1 MPRVEIK
8 DAKWSLKLGLI
19 LASCIEFLYSHVDNF
34 LSNLN
39 QKETKM
45 YSYNDAFNAS
55 VEYFE
60 GDELAAKVFLDKYAL
75 RDNDG
80 NLLEQIPTE
89 MHHRIAKEFARIE
102 KKKFKNPLTEEV
114 IFGLLDHFKY
124 IIPQGSPMFGIG
136 NNHQIVSLSNCY
148 VVESPEDSYGGIC
161 RVDEML
167 CQISKRR
174 GGVGLDISKI
184 RPAGAGVKN
193 AARNSTGVVS
203 FMERYSNTI
212 REVGQSGRR
221 GALMLTIHVAHPDVE
236 QFVTIKNDATKV
248 TGANISVLLSDE
260 FLTAVEKGEKFRLR
274 FPVDAPPS
282 DTDKWVDA
290 KELWMK
296 MINNA
301 WLRAEPGLLFWDK
314 IKRYNAV
321 DCYHEEGFDTVS
333 TNPCSEITLSKFDSC
348 RLMAMNLYSY
358 VVDPFTNGSYF
369 DYDLFEQH
377 SEIIQRLMDDMIDLE
392 EEKILQII
400 AKIKKDPEEKGIKT
414 RELELWQN
422 IHDRCTKGRRTGT
435 GVTAMGDTLA
445 ALGLKYGSE
454 ESIIEVNKIMK
465 TLCLA
470 SFRSSMEMAK
480 DIGTFPI
487 WNWEKEKDSEFL
499 AMIKENDPKLY
510 KEISVH
516 GRRNIANLTIAPTG
530 TVSILTQTTS
540 GVEPLFMLFPYTRR
554 KKINPTDKNAK
565 VDFVDQNGDSWQEF
579 TVYHPK
585 VQKWMEITGEK
596 DLTKSPWHGCC
607 AEEINWVDAVRLQA
621 AAQKYIDHAISK
633 TVNLPADVT
642 VEEVAKIYEAA
653 WKYGVKGCTV
663 YRAGCRTSVLLDK
676 SKEEKSKDKIQK
688 NDAPKR
694 PASIDAEVHFS
705 KVKGDDY
712 YVVVGLLEGD
722 PYEVFAGTNSSEGKC
737 IIKKGT
743 NTGKL
748 KKKARGQYVLAA
760 AEETYT
766 LTNIHNHENGDS
778 LCRMLST
785 ALRHG
790 ADINFVVHQLEK
802 TEGDLSSLSKV
813 LARSLKKY
821 IKDGSAVSG
830 ENCGQCETGKL
841 ERQDGCVICKSCGWT
856 KCG

>member
-1 MPRVEIK
+1 
-8 DAKWSLKLGLI
+8 
-19 LASCIEFLYSHVDNF
+19 
-34 LSNLN
+34 
-39 QKETKM
+39 M
-45 YSYNDAFNAS
+45 YTYENAFNAS
-55 VEYFE
+55 VEYFA

-80 NLLEQIPTE
+80 NLLESTPTE

-102 KKKFKNPLTEEV
+102 KKKFKNPLSEEA
-114 IFGLLDHFKY
+114 IFGLLDRFKY
-124 IIPQGSPMFGIG
+124 ILPQGSPMFGIG

-148 VVESPEDSYGGIC
+148 VVESPEDSYGGILK
-161 RVDEML
+161 VDEML
-167 CQISKRR
+167 AQISKRR

-193 AARNSTGVVS
+193 AARSSTGVVS

-221 GALMLTIHVAHPDVE
+221 GALMLTLHVAHPDVE
-236 QFVTIKNDATKV
+236 QFITIKNDASKV

-260 FLTAVEKGEKFRLR
+260 FLNAVEKGEKFRLR
-274 FPVDAPPS
+274 FPVDAAPS
-282 DTDKWVDA
+282 DADKWVDA
-290 KELWMK
+290 KELWKK
-296 MINNA
+296 MIHNA

-314 IKRYNAV
+314 IKSYNAV

-348 RLMAMNLYSY
+348 RLIAMNLYSY
-358 VVDPFTNGSYF
+358 VKNPFTNDAYF
-369 DYDLFEQH
+369 DYDLFEEH
-377 SEIIQRLMDDMIDLE
+377 GKICQRLMDDMIDLE
-392 EEKILQII
+392 TEKVEQII
-400 AKIKKDPEEKGIKT
+400 AKIKKDPEDKAIKS

-422 IHDRCTKGRRTGT
+422 IHDRCVKGRRTGT

-445 ALGLKYGSE
+445 ALGLQYGSE
-454 ESIIEVNKIMK
+454 ESIKAVGKVMK

-470 SFRSSMEMAK
+470 SFRSSVDMAK
-480 DIGTFPI
+480 EIGHFPI
-487 WNWEKEKDSEFL
+487 WKWEKEKDSAFL
-499 AMIKENDPKLY
+499 SMLKKNDPELY
-510 KEISVH
+510 KDIQTH

-554 KKINPTDKNAK
+554 KKINPTDKNAR

-579 TVYHPK
+579 QVYHPK
-585 VQKWMEITGEK
+585 VQQWMDITGES

-607 AEEINWVDAVRLQA
+607 AEDINWVNAVKLQA
-621 AAQKYIDHAISK
+621 EAQKFIDHAISK

-642 VEEVAKIYEAA
+642 VEEVSKIYEAA
-653 WKYGVKGCTV
+653 WKYGVKGCTI

-676 SKEEKSKDKIQK
+676 SKEEKPKNKIQK

-694 PASIDAEVHFS
+694 PASIDAEVHHS

-712 YVVVGLLEGD
+712 YVVVGMLDGD
-722 PYEVFAGTNSSEGKC
+722 PYEVFAGINTESGKQF
-737 IIKKGT
+737 IKKSCSS
-743 NTGKL
+743 GKL
-748 KKKARGQYVLAA
+748 KKKARGQYALINGDENYV
-760 AEETYT
+760 

-813 LARSLKKY
+813 LARSLKRY
-821 IKDGSAVSG
+821 IKDGCAVSG

>member
-1 MPRVEIK
+1 
-8 DAKWSLKLGLI
+8 
-19 LASCIEFLYSHVDNF
+19 
-34 LSNLN
+34 
-39 QKETKM
+39 M

-89 MHHRIAKEFARIE
+89 MHHRMAKEFARIE

-184 RPAGAGVKN
+184 RPAGTRVKN

-236 QFVTIKNDATKV
+236 QFVTVKNDATKV

-282 DTDKWVDA
+282 DTDTWVDA

-314 IKRYNAV
+314 IKKYNAV

-369 DYDLFEQH
+369 DYDLFEKH

-400 AKIKKDPEEKGIKT
+400 AKIKKDPEEKGIKA

-422 IHDRCTKGRRTGT
+422 IHDRCIKGRRTGT

-454 ESIIEVNKIMK
+454 ESISEVSKIMK
-465 TLCLA
+465 TLCLS

-487 WNWEKEKDSEFL
+487 WNWQKEKDSEFL

-633 TVNLPADVT
+633 TVNLPENVA

-653 WKYGVKGCTV
+653 WKYGVKGCTI
-663 YRAGCRTSVLLDK
+663 YRSNCRTGVLVDK
-676 SKEEKSKDKIQK
+676 SKEEKSKNKIQK

-722 PYEVFAGTNSSEGKC
+722 PYEVFAGINTEGDKQ
-737 IIKKGT
+737 IVKK
-743 NTGKL
+743 NVNKGKL
-748 KKKARGQYVLAA
+748 KKKTRGQYSLVAGTDEFALSG
-760 AEETYT
+760 
-766 LTNIHNHENGDS
+766 IHNHENGDS

-802 TEGDLSSLSKV
+802 TQGDLSSLTKV

>member
-1 MPRVEIK
+1 
-8 DAKWSLKLGLI
+8 
-19 LASCIEFLYSHVDNF
+19 
-34 LSNLN
+34 
-39 QKETKM
+39 M
-45 YSYNDAFNAS
+45 YSYENAFNAS

-60 GDELAAKVFLDKYAL
+60 GDELAAKVFLDKYAI

-80 NLLEQIPTE
+80 NLLEQTPTE

-102 KKKFKNPLTEEV
+102 KKKFKNPLTEEE
-114 IFGLLDHFKY
+114 IFALLDHFKY

-221 GALMLTIHVAHPDVE
+221 GALMLTIHVAHPDIE
-236 QFVTIKNDATKV
+236 QFVTVKNDATKV

-296 MINNA
+296 MISNA

-314 IKRYNAV
+314 IKKYNAV

-369 DYDLFEQH
+369 DYDLFEKH

-400 AKIKKDPEEKGIKT
+400 AKIKKDPEEKGIKA

-454 ESIIEVNKIMK
+454 ESIFEVNKIMK
-465 TLCLA
+465 TLCLS

-487 WNWEKEKDSEFL
+487 WNWQKEKDSEFL

-510 KEISVH
+510 KDISIH

-585 VQKWMEITGEK
+585 VKKWMEITGEK

-694 PASIDAEVHFS
+694 PSSIDAEVHFS

-712 YVVVGLLEGD
+712 YVVVGLLDGE
-722 PYEVFAGTNSSEGKC
+722 PYEVFAGINTEGDKQ
-737 IIKKGT
+737 IVKK
-743 NTGKL
+743 NVNKGKL
-748 KKKARGQYVLAA
+748 KKKTRGQYSLIAGA
-760 AEETYT
+760 DEFT
-766 LTNIHNHENGDS
+766 LSGIHNHENGDS

-802 TEGDLSSLSKV
+802 TQGDLSSLSKV

-821 IKDGSAVSG
+821 IKDGSTVSG
-830 ENCGQCETGKL
+830 ENCGQCEGGKL

>member
-1 MPRVEIK
+1 
-8 DAKWSLKLGLI
+8 
-19 LASCIEFLYSHVDNF
+19 
-34 LSNLN
+34 
-39 QKETKM
+39 M

-80 NLLEQIPTE
+80 NLLEQIPTQ
-89 MHHRIAKEFARIE
+89 MHHRMAKEFARIE
-102 KKKFKNPLTEEV
+102 NKKFKNPLTEEV

-136 NNHQIVSLSNCY
+136 NNYQIVSLSNCY

-221 GALMLTIHVAHPDVE
+221 GALMLTIHVAHPDIE
-236 QFVTIKNDATKV
+236 QFVTVKNDATKV

-296 MINNA
+296 MISNA

-314 IKRYNAV
+314 IKKYNAV

-369 DYDLFEQH
+369 DYDLFEKH

-400 AKIKKDPEEKGIKT
+400 AKIKKDPEEKGVKA

-465 TLCLA
+465 TLCLS

-487 WNWEKEKDSEFL
+487 WNWQKEKDSEFL

-510 KEISVH
+510 KDISIH

-633 TVNLPADVT
+633 TVNLPENVA

-653 WKYGVKGCTV
+653 WKYGVKGCTI
-663 YRAGCRTSVLLDK
+663 YRSNCRTGVLVDK
-676 SKEEKSKDKIQK
+676 SKEEKSKNKIQK
-688 NDAPKR
+688 NDSPKR
-694 PASIDAEVHFS
+694 PTSIDAEVHFS

-722 PYEVFAGTNSSEGKC
+722 PYEVFAGINASEGKY

-743 NTGKL
+743 STGKL

-760 AEETYT
+760 GEETYT
-766 LTNIHNHENGDS
+766 LTNIHNHENDDS
-778 LCRMLST
+778 VCRMLST

-821 IKDGSAVSG
+821 IKDGSTVSG

>member
-1 MPRVEIK
+1 MSRVELK

-19 LASCIEFLYSHVDNF
+19 LASCIEFLYSHLDNF

-45 YSYNDAFNAS
+45 YSYDDAFNAS

-80 NLLEQIPTE
+80 NLLEQIPTQ
-89 MHHRIAKEFARIE
+89 MHHRMAKEFARIE
-102 KKKFKNPLTEEV
+102 NKKFKNPLTEEV

-136 NNHQIVSLSNCY
+136 NNYQIVSLSNCY

-221 GALMLTIHVAHPDVE
+221 GALMLTIHVAHPDIE
-236 QFVTIKNDATKV
+236 QFVTVKNDATKV

-274 FPVDAPPS
+274 FPVDASPS

-314 IKRYNAV
+314 IKKYNAV

-369 DYDLFEQH
+369 DYDLFEKH

-400 AKIKKDPEEKGIKT
+400 AKIKKDPEEKGVKA

-465 TLCLA
+465 TLCLS

-487 WNWEKEKDSEFL
+487 WNWQKEKDSEFL

-510 KEISVH
+510 KDISIH

-633 TVNLPADVT
+633 TVNLPENVA

-653 WKYGVKGCTV
+653 WKYGVKGCTI
-663 YRAGCRTSVLLDK
+663 YRSNCRTGVLVDK
-676 SKEEKSKDKIQK
+676 SKEEKSKNKIQK
-688 NDAPKR
+688 NDSPKR
-694 PASIDAEVHFS
+694 PTSIDAEVHFS

-722 PYEVFAGTNSSEGKC
+722 PYEVFAGINASEGKY

-743 NTGKL
+743 STGKL

-760 AEETYT
+760 GEETYT
-766 LTNIHNHENGDS
+766 LTNIHNHENDDS
-778 LCRMLST
+778 VCRMLST

-821 IKDGSAVSG
+821 IKDGSTVSG